1 MTKQEYEML
10 QKRLTNKLCRNS
22 YGTIRGPKCGDAYR
36 EGLREAK
43 SVLHDFYQ
51 EFGEDTFGEDT
62 EEKQT

>member
-10 QKRLTNKLCRNS
+10 QKRLTNKLCRNP
-22 YGTIRGPKCGDAYR
+22 YGTIRGSKYGDAYC

-43 SVLHDFYQ
+43 SVLHGFYQ
-51 EFGEDTFGEDT
+51 EFGEDT

>member
-10 QKRLTNKLCRNS
+10 QKRLTKKLCLNP
-22 YGTIRGPKCGDAYR
+22 YGTIRSPKYGDAYR

-43 SVLHDFYQ
+43 SILHGFYQ
-51 EFGEDTFGEDT
+51 EFGEDT

>member
-10 QKRLTNKLCRNS
+10 QKRLTNKLCHNS

-43 SVLHDFYQ
+43 SVLHGFYQ
-51 EFGEDTFGEDT
+51 EFGEDT
-62 EEKQT
+62 EEEQT